1 MPYALKADMLEEFD
15 EQELIQLT
23 DRAIPATGEID
34 DAILDRALTGAS
46 AEIDGYLVR
55 YNGTVLTLP
64 ILTRY
69 ACDIARYRLY
79 RSGAPEEIR
88 NRYKD
93 ATRFLEMV
101 AAGKISLGVSAETAA
116 SDSTIQFTTGQKVFA
131 REDID

>member
-1 MPYALKADMLEEFD
+1 MPYALKADMLEEYS

-23 DRAIPATGEID
+23 DRDIPTTGAIV
-34 DAILDRALTGAS
+34 DAVLDRALNGAS
-46 AEIDGYLVR
+46 AEIDGYLAR
-55 YNGTVLTLP
+55 YAGQVLTLP

-79 RSGAPEEIR
+79 RDAAPEEVR

-93 ATRFLEMV
+93 AVRFMEMV
-101 AAGKISLGVSAETAA
+101 ASGKISLGVAAEAAA
-116 SDSTIQFTTGQKVFA
+116 SDTTIQFTTGQKVFA

>member
-15 EQELIQLT
+15 ESELLQLT
-23 DRAIPATGEID
+23 DRAIPPAGAID
-34 DAILDRALTGAS
+34 DAILDRALSSAS

-55 YNGTVLTLP
+55 YSGQVLDLP

-69 ACDIARYRLY
+69 CCDIARYRLY
-79 RSGAPEEIR
+79 RSGAPEEVR

-101 AAGKISLGVSAETAA
+101 ASGKISLGAAAETAS
-116 SDSTIQFTTGQKVFA
+116 SDSTIQFEGGQKVFA
-131 REDID
+131 REEI